1 MKAAT
6 QQTTIAKGSWSKLRD
21 GSWGVCVSG
30 KLASG
35 TVVEVCR
42 RGESSGEQKT
52 LGEYESQAP
61 WGHIYRVG
69 EAATSGD
76 RKWTYSEVED
86 MISDMDLEYRYHTRA
101 QIWDAVRRLN
111 AGGRL

>member
-21 GSWGVCVSG
+21 GSWGVCVSE
-30 KLASG
+30 KLDQG

-52 LGEYESQAP
+52 LG
-61 WGHIYRVG
+61 
-69 EAATSGD
+69 
-76 RKWTYSEVED
+76 
-86 MISDMDLEYRYHTRA
+86 EYRYHTRA